1 MNLSLTLHHINKT
14 LESKCGMSI
23 VQWSLLKTLLNMPAA
38 SPLILAKA
46 LGVTPGT
53 LSQTLTRL
61 NKKKYLFMCDDPND
75 ARKKMISITRL
86 GKATLDVIDREYER
100 IFAEINLIHHEV
112 EQLDNYLKNKV
123 KICSLEIGC
132 NVSI

>member
-1 MNLSLTLHHINKT
+1 MKPQGHRKYINPISRLMNLSLTLHHINKT

-53 LSQTLTRL
+53 LSQTLET
-61 NKKKYLFMCDDPND
+61 
-75 ARKKMISITRL
+75 
-86 GKATLDVIDREYER
+86 
-100 IFAEINLIHHEV
+100 
-112 EQLDNYLKNKV
+112 
-123 KICSLEIGC
+123 
-132 NVSI
+132 